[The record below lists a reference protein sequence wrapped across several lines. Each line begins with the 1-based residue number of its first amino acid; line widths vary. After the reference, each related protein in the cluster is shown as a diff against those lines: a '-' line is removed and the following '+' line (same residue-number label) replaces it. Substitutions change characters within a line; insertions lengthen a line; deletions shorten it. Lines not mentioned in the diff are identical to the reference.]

1 MKEDYLSSSFNSYNE
16 GPGKYVQ
23 RSPKNIKTRYT
34 LFVDHIPVML
44 TQVS

>member
-16 GPGKYVQ
+16 GPGKYIQ
-23 RSPKNIKTRYT
+23 SLPKNTKTRYA
-34 LFVDHIPVML
+34 LFVDHIPVKL